1 MVNILTG
8 DRDHLTKYLAEHQ
21 VLCVLDYF
29 FSLTPSSIV
38 TIRTFFGVKNKLKKS
53 YFFLVARLLPP
64 HPSLSGQ
71 ATKNRTFFR
80 GFPKQI

>member
-53 YFFLVARLLPP
+53 FFFLVARPGLV
-64 HPSLSGQ
+64 
-71 ATKNRTFFR
+71 ATFFSASL
-80 GFPKQI
+80 GDLEMHF